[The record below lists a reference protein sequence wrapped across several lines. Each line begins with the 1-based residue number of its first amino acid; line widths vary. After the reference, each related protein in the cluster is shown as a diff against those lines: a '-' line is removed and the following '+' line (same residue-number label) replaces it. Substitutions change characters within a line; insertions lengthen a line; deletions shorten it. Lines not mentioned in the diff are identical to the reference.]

1 MSRVNN
7 IDEYTI
13 QIVNNV
19 IQQHH
24 LTCLIFFRG
33 WWCPACRAHLRQ
45 VESVKHIL
53 DKKDVGIVA
62 ITSQSEGN
70 GNTLQRLLERDT
82 NVTFPVISNPNNI
95 LAKTFLP
102 KHSQYKLPTPDHL
115 NKNVYDGVNFIPY
128 SGQQPALLFIDNKGE
143 LKFCWSMKNDLP
155 KGTGHTKET
164 YTRGT
169 VGDPWIRVKPDSIVQ
184 LINDIQNKKDKDSLK
199 AETIDLLPN
208 DFTP

>member
-1 MSRVNN
+1 M
-7 IDEYTI
+7 
-13 QIVNNV
+13 
-19 IQQHH
+19 
-24 LTCLIFFRG
+24 
-33 WWCPACRAHLRQ
+33 
-45 VESVKHIL
+45 
-53 DKKDVGIVA
+53 
-62 ITSQSEGN
+62 
-70 GNTLQRLLERDT
+70 
-82 NVTFPVISNPNNI
+82 
-95 LAKTFLP
+95 
-102 KHSQYKLPTPDHL
+102 PTPDHL

>member
-1 MSRVNN
+1 M
-7 IDEYTI
+7 
-13 QIVNNV
+13 
-19 IQQHH
+19 
-24 LTCLIFFRG
+24 
-33 WWCPACRAHLRQ
+33 
-45 VESVKHIL
+45 
-53 DKKDVGIVA
+53 
-62 ITSQSEGN
+62 
-70 GNTLQRLLERDT
+70 QRLLERDT
-82 NVTFPVISNPNNI
+82 NVTFPVISNPNNM

-143 LKFCWSMKNDLP
+143 LIFCWSMKNDLP

-164 YTRGT
+164 CTRGT

-199 AETIDLLPN
+199 AETIDLLPK
-208 DFTP
+208 DFSINMYIVNIPRGVFVFSLYVSISFKVSSWWYAVLLECSGVLFLLLVVCQSVIIL